1 MAKQDVPRFSYC
13 PTLIE
18 CPATESRLFFYPTQ
32 RRCDTGVHG
41 GGDLHFAFNE
51 IESRFDVALCLCLVL
66 LHKNGANLL
75 VNYVVGSELGK
86 FLELCH
92 NRERRPA
99 KRFATFFT
107 SSFSDN

>member
-1 MAKQDVPRFSYC
+1 M
-13 PTLIE
+13 
-18 CPATESRLFFYPTQ
+18 
-32 RRCDTGVHG
+32 GVEG
-41 GGDLHFAFNE
+41 LHFAFNE